1 MKAHYKCGQRS
12 ALMISLR
19 LMSPRG
25 QEGPHG
31 WSEEPVVCVCVCVYS
46 SASTAASSMDG
57 KQLIVQLTSLNGVTE
72 KREKDTES
80 FFSFGSNCSFE
91 RYCFVIA
98 NCTNMNRQI
107 RCYMLNVRNANL

>member
-31 WSEEPVVCVCVCVYS
+31 WSEEPVVCVCVC
-46 SASTAASSMDG
+46 
-57 KQLIVQLTSLNGVTE
+57 L
-72 KREKDTES
+72 
-80 FFSFGSNCSFE
+80 FFSINSSFLYG
-91 RYCFVIA
+91 RKTTYRA
-98 NCTNMNRQI
+98 TNQP
-107 RCYMLNVRNANL
+107 